1 MVPATDDRCATG
13 LQFGELTWNDPSDR
27 INVAGKNFFT
37 RGMPLGVNQNTAAL
51 AGGTIPFDAGTT
63 PDTTGLVFDLTPIML
78 TPGYPTTLNATC

>member
-1 MVPATDDRCATG
+1 
-13 LQFGELTWNDPSDR
+13 
-27 INVAGKNFFT
+27 
-37 RGMPLGVNQNTAAL
+37 MPLGVNQNTAAL